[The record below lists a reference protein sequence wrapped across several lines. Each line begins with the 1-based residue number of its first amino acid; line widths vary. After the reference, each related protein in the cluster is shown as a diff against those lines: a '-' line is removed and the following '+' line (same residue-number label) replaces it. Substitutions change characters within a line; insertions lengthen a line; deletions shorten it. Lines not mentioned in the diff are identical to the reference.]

1 MLENKDKEKL
11 DKYIDKIIAGLGKD
25 AKSMIASGA
34 SDRQVIEQLTTIT
47 VNKFTPESKMIMSSV
62 YNMLM
67 ENTFKKA
74 IYERSENK
82 AAFYQLDILS
92 DLNKKIVFD
101 VPTKIDYE
109 ESKKVIDT
117 WVKGGAAGVVVVGGG
132 ISICVKSFIPV
143 GISIA
148 IAALFVGI
156 MAYIINN
163 NKKSNTNIQTI
174 VDEYL
179 NGIKTSI
186 IAWIKSIEEFYDM
199 KVASME
205 KEMNS

>member
-11 DKYIDKIIAGLGKD
+11 EKYVDKIIVGLGKE
-25 AKSMIASGA
+25 AKAMIASGA

-67 ENTFKKA
+67 ENTFKNS
-74 IYERSENK
+74 IYVRSENK

-92 DLNKKIVFD
+92 DLNKKFEFD

-156 MAYIINN
+156 MAYITNN
-163 NKKSNTNIQTI
+163 NKKSNANIQAI

-186 IAWIKSIEEFYDM
+186 IAWIKSIEEFYDT